1 MSIKAILIP
10 LLLSLIFASSFV
22 YSSSLYQYDV
32 DDEDGLDYVSDEVNG
47 LAYLVDRV
55 DIRKISIEVGSD
67 YTELMILFN
76 DKPLTN
82 EEVVDSASNGSFI
95 YRIQIEA
102 GVSVNDMDGS
112 IKFNLMSGL
121 QYDDSK
127 NEYVLA
133 TIAWYVYDLDG
144 NLLYDGFGFYN
155 VSGNKLHYKSV
166 FPSDTV
172 LGPPSE
178 TNEYLNLT
186 SYVNQQGKD
195 LIIDTLSYKVNV
207 EVNPRDFS
215 ENVTGGDADSDDA
228 GAPDSGGETSP
239 EVEVPETPT
248 DKEAVDGF
256 PLLYIGVALALV
268 VSIALF
274 LLLKRRG

>member
-10 LLLSLIFASSFV
+10 ILLFLIFASSFV
-22 YSSSLYQYDV
+22 YSGSLYQYNV

-47 LAYLVDRV
+47 LANLVDRV
-55 DIRKISIEVGSD
+55 DIRKVSIEVGSD
-67 YTELMILFN
+67 YTELIILFN
-76 DKPLTN
+76 DKLLTN
-82 EEVVDSASNGSFI
+82 EEVVDSASNGSFV
-95 YRIQIEA
+95 YRIQLEA

-144 NLLYDGFGFYN
+144 NLIYDGFGFYN
-155 VSGNKLHYKSV
+155 VSGNELRYKSV
-166 FPSDTV
+166 LPSDIV
-172 LGPPSE
+172 LGPPLE

-195 LIIDTLSYKVNV
+195 LIIDTLSYKVDV

-228 GAPDSGGETSP
+228 GTPDSSGEPST
-239 EVEVPETPT
+239 EVEVPETPI
-248 DKEAVDGF
+248 DKEAADGF
-256 PLLYIGVALALV
+256 PLLFIGVALAV
-268 VSIALF
+268 AVSMALF
-274 LLLKRRG
+274 LLFKRRG

>member
-10 LLLSLIFASSFV
+10 ILLFLIFASSFV
-22 YSSSLYQYDV
+22 YSGSLYQYNV
-32 DDEDGLDYVSDEVNG
+32 DDEDGLDYVNDEVNG
-47 LAYLVDRV
+47 LANLVDRV
-55 DIRKISIEVGSD
+55 DIRKVSIEVGSD
-67 YTELMILFN
+67 YTELIILFN

-82 EEVVDSASNGSFI
+82 EEVVDSASNGSFV
-95 YRIQIEA
+95 YRIQLEA

-144 NLLYDGFGFYN
+144 NLIYDGFGFYN
-155 VSGNKLHYKSV
+155 VSGNELRYKSV
-166 FPSDTV
+166 LPSDIV
-172 LGPPSE
+172 LGPPLE

-195 LIIDTLSYKVNV
+195 LIIDTLSYKVDV

-228 GAPDSGGETSP
+228 GTPDSSGEPST
-239 EVEVPETPT
+239 EVEVPETPI
-248 DKEAVDGF
+248 DKEAADGF
-256 PLLYIGVALALV
+256 PLLFIGVALAV
-268 VSIALF
+268 AVSMALF
-274 LLLKRRG
+274 LLFKRRG